1 MNLEDQ
7 HHRWEENWNINAP
20 LFGTEQWV
28 PDPNFLFF
36 IEIPL
41 PENMRTEM
49 EQVLEKLK
57 FREYFSQGH
66 WIAPQ
71 RMHITIALPGRM
83 GVHFQQNEVSFM
95 EKAIQKILKSTA
107 PFEVQLGN
115 VNCFPDALFREVL
128 DSSGALQRLHNEICN
143 AIPFSQNP
151 EYRFENYKPHISLFY
166 GSHHA
171 DLLQAES
178 FDRKIQPTTMPV
190 HTVFFGKA
198 KNEHGEY
205 EKHILR
211 EFTLKQ

>member
-1 MNLEDQ
+1 MNLENQQ
-7 HHRWEENWNINAP
+7 HAWEENWKQNAP
-20 LFGTEQWV
+20 LFGSKQWV

-36 IEIPL
+36 IEIPI
-41 PENMRTEM
+41 PAKMRTEM

-57 FREYFSQGH
+57 FREAFSQGH

-71 RMHITIALPGRM
+71 RMHITLALPGRM
-83 GVHFQQNEVSFM
+83 GVHFQQNEVGFM
-95 EKAIQKILKSTA
+95 EKTIEKILENVKS
-107 PFEVQLGN
+107 FEVRLGN

-128 DSSGALQRLHNEICN
+128 DESGELQRLHNKICK

-166 GSHHA
+166 GAHHA
-171 DLLQAES
+171 DLLEGES
-178 FDRKIQPTTMPV
+178 FDRQLKPTTIKV
-190 HTVFFGKA
+190 EKVFFGKA

-211 EFTLKQ
+211 EFLLKQ